1 MVIMHLAVGRTD
13 AGQYGYF
20 DLVEAWREITEYRA
34 IGVSSILIMISI
46 G

>member
-1 MVIMHLAVGRTD
+1 MLVLHLAFGRTD
-13 AGQYGYF
+13 AGRYGYF
-20 DLVEAWREITEYRA
+20 DMVEGWREITHYKA

>member
-1 MVIMHLAVGRTD
+1 MIILHLSVGRTD
-13 AGQYGYF
+13 AGRYGYF
-20 DLVEAWREITEYRA
+20 DLVEAWREITHFKG